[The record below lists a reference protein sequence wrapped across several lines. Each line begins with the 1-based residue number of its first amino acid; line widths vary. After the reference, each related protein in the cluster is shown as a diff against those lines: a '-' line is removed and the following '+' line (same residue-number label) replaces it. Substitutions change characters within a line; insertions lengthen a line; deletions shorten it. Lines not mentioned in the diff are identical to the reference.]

1 MNQYYARLEQLRARL
16 VAAGN
21 DAWAMKLLNAER
33 SASTSG
39 EALSN
44 IAVVL
49 KELLA
54 AAETMSSAIR
64 SEAQSIYADGDRI
77 WNRKAD

>member
-1 MNQYYARLEQLRARL
+1 MNVYFARLEQLRGRL
-16 VAAGN
+16 VAAGH
-21 DAWAMKLLNAER
+21 DDWAMKLLSAER

-44 IAVVL
+44 TGVVL

-54 AAETMSSAIR
+54 ATEMSSAIR
-64 SEAQSIYADGDRI
+64 SEVQSIYADGDRI